1 MPTPPKRIEHR
12 QKFLLQ
18 QPAKPN
24 MLLPGMV
31 CSFMYESSTK
41 LDKRPCILFLYLDK
55 KTSDK
60 TLLHGVN
67 LNYMKDPQIEMLFTL
82 LSKRTTVKLEEE
94 SKFLNEKYLR
104 VGIKGFRSPQGIPAK
119 ALYKSIIKPRYMKNF
134 DLYRTYDI
142 KKIKALKVINY
153 DLKIL
158 NENEQKGTEDED
170 KL

>member
-1 MPTPPKRIEHR
+1 MANRKYNHSRRI
-12 QKFLLQ
+12 KDV
-18 QPAKPN
+18 QPAMVKS
-24 MLLPGMV
+24 LYPGTIV
-31 CSFMYESSTK
+31 QFNYIGNK
-41 LDKRPCILFLYLDK
+41 IFDK
-55 KTSDK
+55 KPMVLVLWNDYQGYK
-60 TLLHGVN
+60 IHGVN